1 MSDKPIELT
10 LRFTTAEQAHHVLE
24 AYHEAMGFNQNTGTA
39 ETGHMQDA
47 AQPPVP
53 PYSPQ
58 VDDDEEET
66 VDVELDE
73 RGVPYHPDYH
83 SGSKK
88 ISKGAWN
95 RKKGHDR
102 AAADAYEAGYLQ
114 ATNVHAPHAQ
124 AMPSV
129 NAPTAT
135 ILPLKDFQDLWV
147 HCCHN
152 HKVNMADQQHIE
164 QTWGGH
170 PMSAVFEDGLK
181 RSQAYAFLQQKANA

>member
-1 MSDKPIELT
+1 MFDKLITLT
-10 LRFTTAEQAHHVLE
+10 LSFITAEQAHHVLE

-39 ETGHMQDA
+39 EAGHMQVVA
-47 AQPPVP
+47 AKQASVP

-58 VDDDEEET
+58 VDDDEEDET
-66 VDVELDE
+66 AELDE
-73 RGVPYHPDYH
+73 RGVPYHPDFH

-114 ATNVHAPHAQ
+114 AKSPHAQ

>member
-1 MSDKPIELT
+1 MSDKLITLT
-10 LRFTTAEQAHHVLE
+10 LSFTTAEQAHHVLE
-24 AYHEAMGFNQNTGTA
+24 AYHEAMGFSQNTGISVQHA
-39 ETGHMQDA
+39 DSEQ
-47 AQPPVP
+47 PVP
-53 PYSPQ
+53 PYSPP
-58 VDDDEEET
+58 VDEDDDEDEPAS
-66 VDVELDE
+66 VELDE
-73 RGVPYHPDYH
+73 RGVPYHPDFH
-83 SGSKK
+83 SGNKK

-95 RKKGHDR
+95 RKRGHDR

-114 ATNVHAPHAQ
+114 ARSPHAGNGMAPQ
-124 AMPSV
+124 V
-129 NAPTAT
+129 NAPAAT

>member
-24 AYHEAMGFNQNTGTA
+24 AYHEAMGISVQRAAA
-39 ETGHMQDA
+39 EQQAT
-47 AQPPVP
+47 VP

-58 VDDDEEET
+58 VDDDEEDET
-66 VDVELDE
+66 AELDE
-73 RGVPYHPDYH
+73 RGVPYHPDFH

-114 ATNVHAPHAQ
+114 AKSPHAGNGAVPHAQ

-170 PMSAVFEDGLK
+170 PMSAVFEDGFK
-181 RSQAYAFLQQKANA
+181 RSQAYAFLQQKANG